1 MPRPL
6 PLALLALALASAACA
21 KPASPPE
28 GGPTA
33 GGWIAF
39 QGTWS
44 AAGERHTL
52 HLGPDRQ
59 ASVASLTGSLLLSG
73 ERGLGVGFRARAVV
87 FSDTKTGGVGRCV
100 WTDDR
105 GDEVFSEITG
115 GPVAEGHRIVG
126 TIVGG
131 TGRYEGATG
140 EYRFR
145 WQFVI
150 ETEEGLVQGRAVG
163 FEGRVRVG
171 AAPADGGE
179 AR

>member
-1 MPRPL
+1 MRGPTL
-6 PLALLALALASAACA
+6 LALLTLAGAACA
-21 KPASPPE
+21 ERPSPPRA
-28 GGPTA
+28 PA
-33 GGWIAF
+33 PGGWIAF

-59 ASVASLTGSLLLSG
+59 ASVASLTGSLLLTG

-87 FSDTKTGGVGRCV
+87 FSDSKTGGVGRCV

-105 GDEVFSEITG
+105 GDEVFSEIAG
-115 GPVAEGHRIVG
+115 GPVAGGNQILG

-131 TGRYEGATG
+131 TGRYAGATG

-163 FEGRVRVG
+163 LEGRARLGG
-171 AAPADGGE
+171 AIPADGGE